1 MPTAACCMLGV
12 AALLAV
18 VSQDAAGRAQ
28 QPVAT
33 QLPSVQLPT
42 ALARVLTDYE
52 TAWRNKDAAAL
63 AALFTEDGFVLSSGV
78 PPVRGRSQIERHYTR
93 QGGPLALRALA
104 YATEGSIGYIVGG
117 FARQQGEPDIGKFT
131 LTLRKGADR
140 RWLIFSDMDNG
151 HSRP

>member
-18 VSQDAAGRAQ
+18 VSPNAAGRAQ

-63 AALFTEDGFVLSSGV
+63 AALFAEDGFVLSSGV

-131 LTLRKGADR
+131 LTLRKGADG

-151 HSRP
+151 NSRP